1 MSANI
6 GVRLKRVRLSA
17 ANASVRLGTF
27 DFLYG
32 YVDAAELPDADQPDE
47 RVTLRD
53 LALPR

>member
-1 MSANI
+1 
-6 GVRLKRVRLSA
+6 
-17 ANASVRLGTF
+17 VRLGTF